1 MKKIYLLIFTAFL
14 SFSLVAQEITI
25 GTDNSTTFSSNQYRS
40 PWVIA
45 YDYSYVQTLYLK
57 SEINT
62 AGYITSI
69 SYYYRGTSLDKSNNL
84 IIYMGHTT
92 KVGFDDDGT
101 YNAWIPTTSMTLVYD
116 NILSAPATL
125 PGWVTIKLG
134 IPFLYNN
141 TDNLVI
147 AIADRSPGNNNA
159 ERGDN
164 FAMTSMGTPYRT
176 FYYRS
181 DEGDVNGGVPNP
193 NTPSTEEAY
202 VDVSSRMA
210 NIKLNMSIALPVS
223 LSNFSAASQSG
234 SNKLSWTTQTEQ
246 NNKGFEVQRS
256 IDGTNFGSIGFINS
270 KAKNGSA
277 NTSLDY
283 TFTDSKP
290 SAGNNYYRL
299 AQTDMDGKKSL
310 SNVVVVKRNNSRVSM
325 SVIYPNPVN
334 SKLNFV
340 LSTKAT
346 EKAMISIIN
355 LEGKTVWQS
364 TKNLASGDNKLKGE
378 KAILTER
385 FIKQ

>member
-1 MKKIYLLIFTAFL
+1 MAFL
-14 SFSLVAQEITI
+14 SFHLMAQEITI
-25 GTDNSTTFSSNQYRS
+25 GTDNSGTFSSNQYRS
-40 PWVIA
+40 PWVVT

-69 SYYYRGTSLDKSNNL
+69 SYYYRGTSIDKSNNL

-92 KVGFDDDGT
+92 KTGFDDDGT

-116 NILSAPATL
+116 NILSQPAIL

-147 AIADRSPGNNNA
+147 AIADRSPGNNND

-181 DEGDVNGGVPNP
+181 DEGDVGGGVPNP
-193 NTPSTEEAY
+193 KIPSTEEAY
-202 VDVSSRMA
+202 VDVSSRVA
-210 NIKLNMSIALPVS
+210 NIKLNMSTTLAVS
-223 LSNFSAASQSG
+223 LTDFKAAGLNG

-256 IDGTNFGSIGFINS
+256 IDGTNFGTIGFENS

-277 NTSLDY
+277 NTSLNY

-290 SAGNNYYRL
+290 TAGNNYYRL

-310 SNVVVVKRNNSRVSM
+310 SNVVLVKREDSRIRM

-334 SKLNFV
+334 SKLNFS
-340 LSTKAT
+340 LSTKLCGNLL
-346 EKAMISIIN
+346 KA
-355 LEGKTVWQS
+355 L
-364 TKNLASGDNKLKGE
+364 
-378 KAILTER
+378 
-385 FIKQ
+385 